1 MCTLISKLSTSDGE
15 KVQLVHK
22 GHKRESDLA
31 DFIKFVDGETQL
43 VNDSLYSQEAI
54 QPHAEKKDKD
64 NRGQYVLRK
73 R

>member
-31 DFIKFVDGETQL
+31 DFIKFVDGWRNTTSE
-43 VNDSLYSQEAI
+43 
-54 QPHAEKKDKD
+54 
-64 NRGQYVLRK
+64 
-73 R
+73 